1 MGNEWGM
8 VMNKQTS
15 NLVEI
20 VKLRQKVCGLNGK
33 IAGMYDLLNMS
44 EDWIS
49 EEQRHGLYME
59 AQSLEGF
66 FAMKI
71 EEIEEEIKKLRQG
84 E

>member
-1 MGNEWGM
+1 M

-20 VKLRQKVCGLNGK
+20 VKLRQKVSRLNGK
-33 IAGMYDLLNMS
+33 ILGMYNLLDMS
-44 EDWIS
+44 EDLVS
-49 EEQRHGLYME
+49 DEQRYGLYMK

-66 FAMKI
+66 YAMKI
-71 EEIEEEIKKLRQG
+71 EETEEEIEKLRQG

>member
-1 MGNEWGM
+1 M

-20 VKLRQKVCGLNGK
+20 VKLRQKVSHLNGK
-33 IAGMYDLLNMS
+33 ILGMYNLLEMS

-49 EEQRHGLYME
+49 EEQHHGLYME

-66 FAMKI
+66 YAMKI
-71 EEIEEEIKKLRQG
+71 EETEEEIEKLRQG

>member
-1 MGNEWGM
+1 
-8 VMNKQTS
+8 MNKQTS

-20 VKLRQKVCGLNGK
+20 VKLRQRVSFLRGK
-33 IAGMYDLLNMS
+33 IMGLHDLLEMS

-49 EEQRHGLYME
+49 EEQHHGLYME

-66 FAMKI
+66 LAMKI
-71 EEIEEEIKKLRQG
+71 EETEEEIEKLRQG